1 MMGKT
6 FCMMLIAGLLSA
18 CSTDAI
24 FDPARNGFEQR
35 ELAER
40 VTRQRAD
47 AAVRQARLLKEQED
61 LKRQLDEKKRREAMA
76 ASPQTNPFSPAGI
89 DGTLLRDGT
98 VPLQTPAEETGHTI
112 YYDYDAYAVKP
123 EYQPIL
129 EAQVAQLTAHPDSQ
143 LRVEG
148 NCDERGSRE
157 YNLALGQRRADAV
170 KRALMLLGAPAAQ
183 IVSVSFGSE
192 NPAAEG
198 HSESDLALNRRS
210 DMMYAGRGP
219 SK

>member
-1 MMGKT
+1 MGKT
-6 FCMMLIAGLLSA
+6 FCVMLIAGVLSA
-18 CSTDAI
+18 CSTDAV
-24 FDPARNGFEQR
+24 FDPAGNAFEQR

-40 VTRQRAD
+40 MARQRVD
-47 AAVRQARLLKEQED
+47 AAARQARVLKEQED
-61 LKRQLDEKKRREAMA
+61 LKRQLDEKKRREAMVA
-76 ASPQTNPFSPAGI
+76 ASPQINPFSQPGI
-89 DGTLLRDGT
+89 DGTPLRDAT
-98 VPLQTPAEETGHTI
+98 VPFQAPAEGAAHTI

-170 KRALMLLGAPAAQ
+170 KRALVLLGVPAAQ
-183 IVSVSFGSE
+183 VTSVSFGSE
-192 NPAAEG
+192 NPATEG
-198 HSESDLALNRRS
+198 HSESELALNRRS
-210 DMMYAGRGP
+210 DMIYVGRGP
-219 SK
+219 AK